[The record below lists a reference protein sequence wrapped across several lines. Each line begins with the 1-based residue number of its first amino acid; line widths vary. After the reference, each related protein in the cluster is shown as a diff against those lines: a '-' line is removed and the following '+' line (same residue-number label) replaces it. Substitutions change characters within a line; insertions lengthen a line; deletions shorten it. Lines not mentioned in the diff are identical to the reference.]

1 MQKSEQTLITLLC
14 VTKYRKVWVREEFVE
29 GQDSYYSQRGL
40 AVGLEADRMF
50 GLSFTSLILSRHFK
64 VNI

>member
-1 MQKSEQTLITLLC
+1 M
-14 VTKYRKVWVREEFVE
+14 REEFVE

-64 VNI
+64 VNIGWEWIPQESPLMKR